1 MIDERAVVSPQ
12 ARVHDSVR
20 VGPFA
25 VIGPAVEIAEGCRID
40 AHAVID
46 GPTTIGP
53 RTHIYPFSAVGGDPQ
68 DKKFDGDEDSRLEIG
83 ADNTIREYCTVNRGT
98 AGGGGVTRIGDGN
111 WIMAYV
117 HVAHDCLVGNQTIM
131 ANNTT
136 LAGHVSVD
144 DFAVLGGFTKVHQ
157 FCRIGCHAFT
167 AMDCGLS
174 RDVPPYVMAAGHLA
188 EPRGVNT
195 EGLKRR
201 GFTADQLR
209 NIRNAFKL
217 LYRSELRLEEALSRL
232 DALVPEQAELIPLV
246 DFLRNT
252 QRSIIR

>member
-1 MIDERAVVSPQ
+1 MIDERAVISPQ
-12 ARVHDSVR
+12 ARLHDSVS
-20 VGPFA
+20 VGPYA
-25 VIGPAVEIAEGCRID
+25 VIGAGVEIAEGCRVD

-53 RTHIYPFSAVGGDPQ
+53 RTHIYPFAAVGGDPQ
-68 DKKFDGDEDSRLEIG
+68 DKKFDDDAESRLQIG
-83 ADNTIREYCTVNRGT
+83 ADNTIREYCTINRGT

-117 HVAHDCLVGNQTIM
+117 HVAHDCFVGNHTVM

-144 DFAVLGGFTKVHQ
+144 DYAVLGGFTKVHQ

-188 EPRGVNT
+188 EPRGVNV

-201 GFTADQLR
+201 GFTSEQLR
-209 NIRNAFKL
+209 NIRSAYKL
-217 LYRSELRLEEALSRL
+217 LYRSDLRLEQALARF
-232 DALVPEQAELIPLV
+232 DAVVADQPELQPLI
-246 DFLRNT
+246 DFLRAT